1 MHTVSFWLYNMQN
14 RSLPAEKVRFP
25 LAETVYLIGN
35 PFS

>member
-1 MHTVSFWLYNMQN
+1 MHTVSFWLYITQS
-14 RSLPAEKVRFP
+14 RSLPPEKVKFP